1 MKKLLLLAAFLA
13 AVYAVG
19 NAYLTNLFVVAALFA
34 LPALGLSL
42 LMGYTG
48 QISLG
53 HAAFVGLGAYASA
66 VATKSLGLDP
76 WLGLVLATALSTL
89 VAWGIGWLVFRLRG
103 HHLAMATLAFGIIV
117 HVASSSGAP

>member
-1 MKKLLLLAAFLA
+1 MKKLLLLSTFLA
-13 AVYAVG
+13 AVYALG
-19 NAYLTNLFVVAALFA
+19 NGYLTNLFVVAALFA

-76 WLGLVLATALSTL
+76 WLGLVVATALSTL

-103 HHLAMATLAFGIIV
+103 H
-117 HVASSSGAP
+117 